1 MEPVVITISHS
12 LGKEEVVRHLK
23 PALGKAQQSFPVLK
37 VEKEEWT
44 GDRMEFLVRALGQS
58 VGGKVQI
65 GEKDVRLE
73 LTLPWLLAKFAV
85 KRHAT
90 VPPDRR
96 PIMTP
101 ALAATV

>member
-12 LGKEEVVRHLK
+12 LAKEEVVRRLK

-44 GDRMEFLVRALGQS
+44 GDSMEFLVRALGQS
-58 VGGKVQI
+58 VGGNVQV

-73 LTLPWLLAKFAV
+73 LSLPWLLAKFANV
-85 KRHAT
+85 AQRTILSEGRKLLT
-90 VPPDRR
+90 KD
-96 PIMTP
+96 
-101 ALAATV
+101 